1 MVAEVITEEVIEPTG
16 RTELE
21 ERQNLWNE
29 IQKFNPKARMK
40 DYYDENEWNVE
51 KMRSDL
57 KALLEK
63 ERFGR

>member
-1 MVAEVITEEVIEPTG
+1 MVAEVITEEVVEPTG

>member
-1 MVAEVITEEVIEPTG
+1 MVAEVITEEVVEPTG

-40 DYYDENEWNVE
+40 DYYGENEWNVE

>member
-1 MVAEVITEEVIEPTG
+1 MVTEVITEEVVEPTG

-29 IQKFNPKARMK
+29 IQKFNPKARVK
-40 DYYDENEWNVE
+40 DYYYENEWNVE

-57 KALLEK
+57 KDK
-63 ERFGR
+63 CYFFPYS

>member
-1 MVAEVITEEVIEPTG
+1 MVAEVITKEVVESTG

>member
-1 MVAEVITEEVIEPTG
+1 MVAEVISEETVESTG

-21 ERQNLWNE
+21 ERQKLWDG
-29 IQKFNPKARMK
+29 IQKFNPKARVK
-40 DYYDENEWNVE
+40 DYYDEKEWNVE

-57 KALLEK
+57 KVLLEK

>member
-1 MVAEVITEEVIEPTG
+1 
-16 RTELE
+16 
-21 ERQNLWNE
+21 
-29 IQKFNPKARMK
+29 MK

>member
-1 MVAEVITEEVIEPTG
+1 MAEVITEEVVKPTG

-40 DYYDENEWNVE
+40 DYYDKNEWNIE

-57 KALLEK
+57 KVLLEK

>member
-1 MVAEVITEEVIEPTG
+1 MVAEVITEEVVEPTG

-57 KALLEK
+57 KVLLEK

>member
-1 MVAEVITEEVIEPTG
+1 MKCKKKIKTETLETVVAEVITEEVVEPTG

-21 ERQNLWNE
+21 KRQNL
-29 IQKFNPKARMK
+29 
-40 DYYDENEWNVE
+40 WNVE

-57 KALLEK
+57 KVLLEK

>member
-1 MVAEVITEEVIEPTG
+1 MVAEVITKDIVEPTG

-21 ERQNLWNE
+21 ERQNLWNG
-29 IQKFNPKARMK
+29 IQKFNPKARVK

-51 KMRSDL
+51 KMRSEL
-57 KALLEK
+57 KVLLEK

>member
-1 MVAEVITEEVIEPTG
+1 VVAEVITEEVVEPTG

>member
-29 IQKFNPKARMK
+29 IQKFDPKARVK
-40 DYYDENEWNVE
+40 DYYYKNEWNVE

-57 KALLEK
+57 KVLLEK

>member
-57 KALLEK
+57 KVLLEK

>member
-1 MVAEVITEEVIEPTG
+1 VAEVITEEIIEPTS

-21 ERQNLWNE
+21 ERQNLWDE

-40 DYYDENEWNVE
+40 DYYGENEWNVE

-57 KALLEK
+57 KGLLEK

>member
-1 MVAEVITEEVIEPTG
+1 VAEVITEEVVEPTG

>member
-1 MVAEVITEEVIEPTG
+1 MVAEVITEEVVEPTG

-21 ERQNLWNE
+21 ERQHLWNE

-57 KALLEK
+57 KVLLEK